1 MTGSHARQH
10 GPWLKILADNL
21 LAGRDYRERARGRN
35 AERMHRFA
43 DEVLA
48 QHGPKRCASVAIAR
62 ERRPSRALELDVAPH
77 AVASH
82 PLTEQDGATIT
93 ELRHEAAKLM
103 TRVGQS
109 DRVGIIG
116 RLIA

>member
-1 MTGSHARQH
+1 
-10 GPWLKILADNL
+10 
-21 LAGRDYRERARGRN
+21 
-35 AERMHRFA
+35 MHRFA

-48 QHGPKRCASVAIAR
+48 QHGPERCASVAIAR

-82 PLTEQDGATIT
+82 PLSEQNGATIT
-93 ELRHEAAKLM
+93 ELRHEAAELM